1 MKQNQHL
8 VLSFPSDHR
17 VQTET
22 LRSLIDTVSP
32 PSQAPNRPSNSTGT
46 YSSNSSTRSE
56 LEQRHQKLAQDNQSV
71 KALAEHVRKM
81 AEQTLRQC
89 EEEGVEGI
97 HRNLYP
103 RPMTCM

>member
-8 VLSFPSDHR
+8 ILSFPSDHR
-17 VQTET
+17 AQTET

-32 PSQAPNRPSNSTGT
+32 PSLASNRSPKSVGT
-46 YSSNSSTRSE
+46 YSSNFSTRSD

-81 AEQTLRQC
+81 AEQTLRQY

-97 HRNLYP
+97 Y
-103 RPMTCM
+103 T